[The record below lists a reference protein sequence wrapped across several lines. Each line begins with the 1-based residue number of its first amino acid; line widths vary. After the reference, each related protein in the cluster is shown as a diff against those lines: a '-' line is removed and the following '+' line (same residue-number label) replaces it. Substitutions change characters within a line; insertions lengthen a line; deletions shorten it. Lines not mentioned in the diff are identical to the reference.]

1 MKAYSFRD
9 VSCTFK
15 APEGTFGLGMG
26 TGVGEEGISFEK
38 VEDRNTMM
46 LGIYGDVIHFLHT
59 SDASI
64 VRVRLL
70 KTSVSNGLL
79 TKVYKEQFGHSPQW
93 GQNLISLTDGARGD
107 KVVASEV
114 AFAGEPN
121 LVFAKL
127 GGLNEWVFH
136 AGHLEATLDG
146 GDRLV
151 PSP

>member
-26 TGVGEEGISFEK
+26 AGVDEEGISFEK

-70 KTSVSNGLL
+70 K
-79 TKVYKEQFGHSPQW
+79 
-93 GQNLISLTDGARGD
+93 TDGARGD

>member
-26 TGVGEEGISFEK
+26 AGVDEEGISFEK

-46 LGIYGDVIHFLHT
+46 LGIYFLHT

-70 KTSVSNGLL
+70 KTSHTNGLL
-79 TKVYKEQFGHSPQW
+79 TRVFKEQFGHSPQW

-151 PSP
+151 PPP